1 MHEKKKQL
9 IMGIGHRIKSLAN
22 PDKRCEII
30 KDFALKNFKDNT
42 VLKFA
47 LAVEQGVFK

>member
-1 MHEKKKQL
+1 MTAISKPSTYLIFCLLQIYYKK
-9 IMGIGHRIKSLAN
+9 N

-30 KDFALKNFKDNT
+30 KDYAKEHFSDNT

-47 LAVEQGVFK
+47 LAVEQG

>member
-1 MHEKKKQL
+1 
-9 IMGIGHRIKSLAN
+9 MGIGHRIKSLAN

-30 KDFALKNFKDNT
+30 KDFALKHFKDNT

-47 LAVEQGVFK
+47 LAVEQGTVLCEK

>member
-1 MHEKKKQL
+1 
-9 IMGIGHRIKSLAN
+9 MGIGHRIKSLTN

-30 KDFALKNFKDNT
+30 KDYAKEHFSDNT

-47 LAVEQGVFK
+47 LAVEQGQYIFNECILL